1 MFRRLC
7 TWGAAAALLAGFAC
21 FWGLIATPRPAHAA
35 ASKDIQELQ
44 RDIATLQ
51 ELIKNLQ
58 KSQDQFQQSQN
69 DKLTELR
76 VLVQQAINSASSADK
91 AVNVIQSSVQQS
103 MRDQEGKI
111 QAPVAQVNSR
121 LSSMGDDLKSVQQ
134 AVSDL
139 TALVNKIQTQL
150 TDANNALKVLQAP
163 PAAPPA
169 PAGGTGAGGAAPPG
183 DQPPMS
189 ATDLFIRADGDRRAN
204 NNELALQEFASYVKY
219 YPDTPQAA
227 AAQFY
232 IGYIRF
238 LQGDWENAAA
248 QLDLVAEKYPEDTT
262 RAPQALYYE
271 GLSLLKLNRKTDA
284 AQPFRDVVKKY
295 PNSSNAQPACEQL
308 TNLTYKCPT
317 PASAPAKTPAKTAAP
332 AKKK

>member
-1 MFRRLC
+1 MFRRLGS
-7 TWGAAAALLAGFAC
+7 WGSAVALLAGFAC
-21 FWGLIATPRPAHAA
+21 LWALIATPRPAQAA

-58 KSQDQFQQSQN
+58 KSQDQFQQTQN

-76 VLVQQAINSASSADK
+76 VLVQQAITSASSADK

-103 MRDQEGKI
+103 LKDQAGQI
-111 QAPVAQVNSR
+111 QGPVAQVNSR
-121 LSSMGDDLKSVQQ
+121 LGSMGDDLKSVQQ

-169 PAGGTGAGGAAPPG
+169 PANGAGGVAPPG
-183 DQPPMS
+183 QQPPMS
-189 ATDLFIRADGDRRAN
+189 ATEMLNNADGDRMAN
-204 NNELALQEFASYVKY
+204 NNDLAVQDYMNFLKY
-219 YPDTPQAA
+219 YSDTPQAA
-227 AAQFY
+227 DAQFY
-232 IGYIRF
+232 IGYIRY
-238 LQGDWENAAA
+238 LQKDYESAAA
-248 QLDLVAEKYPEDTT
+248 QLDLVAEKFPKDAK
-262 RAPQALYYE
+262 RAPQALLYE
-271 GLSLLKLNRKTDA
+271 GYSLVKLNRKTDA
-284 AQPFRDVVKKY
+284 AQAFRDVYTQY
-295 PNSSNAQPACEQL
+295 PKSSDAQSACEQL
-308 TNLTYKCPT
+308 INLGFNCT
-317 PASAPAKTPAKTAAP
+317 AAPAKTPAKTAPA